1 MPFVNIRITKENGEP
16 TLKQK
21 QELIEGVTDL
31 LAKVLN
37 KNKASTVV
45 IIDEIEMDNYGL
57 GGKTITEVRKE
68 QKKSQFSLQLVIK
81 AYLLLPIFCF
91 KFKAELYS

>member
-21 QELIEGVTDL
+21 QELIQGVTDL

-68 QKKSQFSLQLVIK
+68 QGKR
-81 AYLLLPIFCF
+81 
-91 KFKAELYS
+91 